1 MLTRDNL
8 FGIYMHLAANL
19 CALCAAFYFENLFI
33 SFEESS
39 AYSSI
44 AAFLLYP
51 GISFISKRISGNV
64 LIK

>member
-19 CALCAAFYFENLFI
+19 SAFYFENVFL